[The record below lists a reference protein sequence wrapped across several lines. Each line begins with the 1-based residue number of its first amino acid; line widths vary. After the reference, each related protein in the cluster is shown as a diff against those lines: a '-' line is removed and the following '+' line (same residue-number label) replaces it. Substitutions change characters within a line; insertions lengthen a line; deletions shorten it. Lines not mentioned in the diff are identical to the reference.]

1 MCLLDRIVTRA
12 LLLAALLGLAATTSL
27 LAQEKIK
34 LRKLDDLPRHS
45 YKVTGKAIDLVKSDE
60 PFAKFAEL
68 VRKDVQADLARFDI
82 EDKTTL
88 KRLHRLLLLLDVVE
102 GRDEEALK
110 RLQLVRDLEDKPAA
124 KMANLL
130 SMEALLIARREAK
143 DPRDWSAIAPAFRA
157 QLEAKLATLPYDI
170 VGDTIKQDKVQAEL
184 FNEKL
189 LAGLVESLIE
199 PTVAKKG
206 EVSADLAEQI
216 AALHFVLRVL
226 LPLNKEIVGVY
237 QAYLDKHKQSKPDI
251 WAQRAIAL
259 PKDGKYTPVVIAI
272 WDTGVDEA
280 LFAGQF
286 AGGIAYDLDSKRT
299 TGLLLPLGDAKTR
312 LPELYGYLKGF
323 SDLQAGL
330 DSPAATE
337 LKKKISGL
345 QVGEVKAFLED
356 MGLCSVYSH
365 GTHVAGIALDGNP
378 FASLVVARYTLDPH
392 FIPKPY
398 SIERAKAMAREWQE
412 TVDYFKEQ
420 RVRIVNMSWA
430 YSLKE
435 FENNLEVNGIGK
447 DTSERAALARKILD
461 IVRAGLFDALK
472 SAPDILFI
480 ASAGNSDNDV
490 AFDEFIP
497 SSFEL
502 PNLLVVG
509 AVAQAGEPT
518 AFTSFGKTVQVYAN
532 GFEVES
538 YVPGGQRLKMSGTSM
553 SSPNVANLAGK
564 ILAAKPDLPPA
575 EVIALIKKGV
585 TPVPGAKKSIPLIDP
600 KRTLSLLKE

>member
-27 LAQEKIK
+27 LAQEKPK

-60 PFAKFAEL
+60 AFAKFAKL
-68 VRKDVQADLARFDI
+68 VRTDVEADLAKFDI

-88 KRLHRLLLLLDVVE
+88 KRLHGLLLLLDVVQ

-110 RLQLVRDLEDKPAA
+110 RLKLVRDLEEKPAA
-124 KMANLL
+124 KMAHGL
-130 SMEALLIARREAK
+130 SLEALLIARHGAK

-170 VGDTIKQDKVQAEL
+170 VGDTIKQEKARAEI
-184 FNEKL
+184 FNENL

-216 AALHFVLRVL
+216 TGLHALRVL
-226 LPLNKEIVGVY
+226 LPLNKEMVGVY

-259 PKDGKYTPVVIAI
+259 PKDGNYTPVVIGI
-272 WDTGVDEA
+272 WDSGVDEA
-280 LFAGQF
+280 LLASQF

-299 TGLLLPLGDAKTR
+299 RGLLLPLGDAKTR

-337 LKKKISGL
+337 YKKKISGL
-345 QVGEVKAFLED
+345 QAGEVKPHIED
-356 MGLCSVYSH
+356 MRLCSSYSH

-378 FASLVVARYTLDPH
+378 FARLVVARFTWDHH

-420 RVRIVNMSWA
+420 HVRIVNMSWA

-435 FENNLEVNGIGK
+435 FESNLEVNGIGK
-447 DTSERAALARKILD
+447 DASERAALARKILD

-480 ASAGNSDNDV
+480 AAAGNADNDV

-509 AVAQAGEPT
+509 AVDQAGKPT
-518 AFTSFGKTVQVYAN
+518 GFTSSGKTVQVYAN

-538 YVPGGQRLKMSGTSM
+538 SVPGGQRLKLSGTSM
-553 SSPNVANLAGK
+553 ASPNVANLAGK
-564 ILAAKPDLPPA
+564 ILAAKPDLTPA

-585 TPVPGAKKSIPLIDP
+585 TPVPGAKESLLLIDP